1 MIGENGTRDNP
12 ARGALMT
19 ESCSRW
25 NVIIRAVKRYPQ
37 AVDEADVRGYP
48 AVIALTHSPARV
60 RPDNGRTTDMNTSR
74 RILLTGLAGLAVA
87 PAAVAAAPSSEP
99 GDVTVAEER
108 FARTIAAAHAPD
120 INCAR
125 QAERY
130 ADAHWPEYVVAAR
143 AVIGARV

>member
-1 MIGENGTRDNP
+1 MD
-12 ARGALMT
+12 
-19 ESCSRW
+19 
-25 NVIIRAVKRYPQ
+25 
-37 AVDEADVRGYP
+37 
-48 AVIALTHSPARV
+48 
-60 RPDNGRTTDMNTSR
+60 TSR
-74 RILLTGLAGLAVA
+74 RILLAGIAGLAVA
-87 PAAVAAAPSSEP
+87 PTAASAAVPSSEP

-120 INCAR
+120 VSCAR

>member
-1 MIGENGTRDNP
+1 VI
-12 ARGALMT
+12 AR
-19 ESCSRW
+19 
-25 NVIIRAVKRYPQ
+25 VVKRYPP
-37 AVDEADVRGYP
+37 AMDCTDLRGYP

-60 RPDNGRTTDMNTSR
+60 QAGQQKDNSMNTSR

-87 PAAVAAAPSSEP
+87 PTAVAAAVPSPEP
-99 GDVTVAEER
+99 DDVTVAEER

-120 INCAR
+120 VTCAR

-143 AVIGARV
+143 AVIGARA